1 MSNSD
6 DDDDDENDSEN
17 NDEGEDDDEG
27 DDKDDDDKD
36 DDDKGDDDDDDEGE
50 EKEDDEDEGEEK
62 EDEEGEDEEGEEE
75 EDDESSGDGKKKK
88 KKKRK
93 IVLKISQPEKR
104 MREKPNVNKWIHNL
118 NPVNKR
124 FETLMNKD
132 IVETES
138 EEIDKEY
145 LQNFNK
151 KDIIQSQINEKRV
164 DEINE
169 EHEYEVGLLLDH
181 IRHIEEQNIKLD
193 DINQIYY
200 DIIQDGSLDCKK
212 ADLNCDINFQSLGY
226 NPNYPS
232 PIPPIDNNE
241 LLAQCVID
249 NERNKYIHAFNDSM
263 VNINKKITNYLI
275 DRCIDQTD
283 NSAKLEKI
291 QKQIDEKLEKME
303 RLQKEQKHDLDFI
316 IKYGLNKNRA
326 LDPIVGILLD
336 PPKSIPKTKFDKDEK
351 ITNELNLTPLKNFS
365 VYGRYSKKINDAKK
379 KNNILRR
386 SGSSIFE
393 NKLQREY
400 NYKFDDDV
408 DPHKFDHNIYPNYSK
423 RPIFEKVDVDSRKN
437 YEEIIKHKKIEYP
450 EEDIGIKKERLNAY
464 KNKFFLPLEFR
475 FGGGMSKTNQ
485 RNEKDMRVNSIS
497 SFII

>member
-6 DDDDDENDSEN
+6 DDDNDENDSEN

-27 DDKDDDDKD
+27 DDK

-75 EDDESSGDGKKKK
+75 EDEGSGDSKKKK

-104 MREKPNVNKWIHNL
+104 MRERPNVNKWIHKL

-132 IVETES
+132 IIESES
-138 EEIDKEY
+138 EEIDKQY
-145 LQNFNK
+145 LENFNK
-151 KDIIQSQINEKRV
+151 RDNIQSQINEKRV

-226 NPNYPS
+226 NPNYAP

-241 LLAQCVID
+241 LLAQ
-249 NERNKYIHAFNDSM
+249 
-263 VNINKKITNYLI
+263 
-275 DRCIDQTD
+275 
-283 NSAKLEKI
+283 
-291 QKQIDEKLEKME
+291 
-303 RLQKEQKHDLDFI
+303 
-316 IKYGLNKNRA
+316 
-326 LDPIVGILLD
+326 
-336 PPKSIPKTKFDKDEK
+336 
-351 ITNELNLTPLKNFS
+351 
-365 VYGRYSKKINDAKK
+365 
-379 KNNILRR
+379 
-386 SGSSIFE
+386 
-393 NKLQREY
+393 
-400 NYKFDDDV
+400 
-408 DPHKFDHNIYPNYSK
+408 
-423 RPIFEKVDVDSRKN
+423 
-437 YEEIIKHKKIEYP
+437 
-450 EEDIGIKKERLNAY
+450 
-464 KNKFFLPLEFR
+464 
-475 FGGGMSKTNQ
+475 
-485 RNEKDMRVNSIS
+485 
-497 SFII
+497 